1 MNKSI
6 ANLAGW
12 LGMLLLQCA
21 TVPTLLGQILGEGG
35 PLPPA
40 SLVIMVWSGLALYML
55 RAVADN
61 DKLYM
66 TSNGI
71 GLFFNSILM
80 ALIIFSPA

>member
-1 MNKSI
+1 MNKAI

-12 LGMLLLQCA
+12 AGMLLLQCA
-21 TVPTLLGQILGEGG
+21 TVPTLVGQIMGSGG
-35 PLPPA
+35 SLPPA

>member
-1 MNKSI
+1 MNKAI

-12 LGMLLLQCA
+12 AGMLLLQCA
-21 TVPTLLGQILGEGG
+21 TVPTLVGQIMGQGG

-40 SLVIMVWSGLALYML
+40 SRVIMVWSGLALYMI

>member
-12 LGMLLLQCA
+12 AGMLLLQCA
-21 TVPTLLGQILGEGG
+21 TVPTLLGQILWDGG

-40 SLVIMVWSGLALYML
+40 SLLIMVWSGLALYML

-66 TSNGI
+66 TSHGL

>member
-1 MNKSI
+1 MNKTI
-6 ANLAGW
+6 GNLAGW
-12 LGMLLLQCA
+12 AGMLLLQCA
-21 TVPTLLGQILGEGG
+21 TVPTLIGTIMGTGA